1 MRPDPNSNTA
11 CGPQNREGLA
21 VTPRGT
27 VTGGVQAQ
35 DGPMDRAGTEADAE
49 AGMTN
54 EPIPM
59 GDDEPE
65 VALNRRPD
73 DL

>member
-1 MRPDPNSNTA
+1 MSPDPKRNAASSHQD
-11 CGPQNREGLA
+11 GEGLA
-21 VTPRGT
+21 VTPRDP
-27 VTGGVQAQ
+27 VTGDVRPQ
-35 DGPMDRAGTEADAE
+35 DGPMNRAGTEADAE

-54 EPIPM
+54 EPIPV